1 MMGENKKSKW
11 ERKVVGKSARK
22 NRRKWKKCAKTG
34 ARNRCQKKWSF
45 LYAGQARVIFCLKIL
60 VFFFPTISFILF
72 YLLFFFLL
80 FSQLYAGRMQPMLLA
95 KIIVNRDRNRF
106 LIGHLFIILRND
118 THSDDNCLRENQIF
132 LIAGQINDQIAI
144 VKVSNFWCGSFGWEF
159 VTESNFYHEEDVAII
174 NLIIDA
180 PKCIISR
187 KISKST
193 FLYSKFPNSFWML
206 HLLDALILLQIFLIL
221 LERW

>member
-1 MMGENKKSKW
+1 MRENWGSKSVPEKMKFSVCW
-11 ERKVVGKSARK
+11 PS
-22 NRRKWKKCAKTG
+22 T
-34 ARNRCQKKWSF
+34 SDF
-45 LYAGQARVIFCLKIL
+45 LFENFS
-60 VFFFPTISFILF
+60 FFFPYHFFYSILF
-72 YLLFFFLL
+72 TFFFFFLL

-159 VTESNFYHEEDVAII
+159 VTKSNFYHEEDVAII